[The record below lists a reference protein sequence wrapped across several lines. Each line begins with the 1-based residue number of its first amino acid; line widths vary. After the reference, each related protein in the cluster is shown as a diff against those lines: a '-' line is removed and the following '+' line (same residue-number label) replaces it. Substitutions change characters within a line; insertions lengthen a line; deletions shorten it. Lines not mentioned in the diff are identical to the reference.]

1 MRLVVTA
8 ASANGAMHGK
18 AALGPQICLPGDP
31 EHRQAF
37 PPMRIIEN
45 VRGRRQWNAM
55 AYRESRMMDRLRER
69 LHQEQPDAVTF
80 VRDFVRT
87 LSEGAE
93 DGGEDAGNSTMAS
106 LSEPDDV
113 LLLRHVAALYEI
125 LTREAGHRLRRVQRP
140 DLEDALQQLM
150 LSRSEQAAVSL
161 GLISGCAQP
170 EVFGGIQSSLMGDF
184 STRSPKRL
192 VSGSVIVRVLVDAFD
207 AAAEAAETTSGD
219 PDGIWTLDRV
229 EETLS
234 VCGDPMRREALAA
247 AESLREALV
256 PRLVAELERWLS
268 DPAAMDTQDAAL
280 GMHSLYLLASWREPS
295 AVGVALRLFRLNDAV
310 GDRLMAEARLTDG
323 ALWLASVVGRSSDRL
338 LEIVRDS
345 AASEFHRGVALEAFG
360 LLFAWK
366 EMERSQLLKVV
377 RDLFEGELTPRRHGF
392 EWYALL
398 NLVMHLGLAEVSA
411 AAEQALRNGHVDPA
425 LLSMREFRET
435 LRDSARS
442 EIDETTPGY
451 GRLRDVASATSWLD
465 DDPLAMERVLDS
477 TPCSEP
483 ALPMPYLAP
492 VAVGRN
498 DPCPCGS
505 GRKYKKCCGA

>member
-1 MRLVVTA
+1 
-8 ASANGAMHGK
+8 
-18 AALGPQICLPGDP
+18 
-31 EHRQAF
+31 
-37 PPMRIIEN
+37 MRIIEKA
-45 VRGRRQWNAM
+45 RGRRQWNAM
-55 AYRESRMMDRLRER
+55 GYRESRMMDRLRER

-80 VRDFVRT
+80 VQEFIRT
-87 LSEGAE
+87 FSEAAKDE
-93 DGGEDAGNSTMAS
+93 GEDAGNLTTAK

-113 LLLRHVAALYEI
+113 LLLRHVAALYE
-125 LTREAGHRLRRVQRP
+125 LVTREAGHRLRRVKGS
-140 DLEDALQQLM
+140 DLANSFQQLM
-150 LSRSEQAAVSL
+150 RSRSEQAAL
-161 GLISGCAQP
+161 LPDLTSGCAQP
-170 EVFGGIQSSLMGDF
+170 WVFGGIQSSLMEDL
-184 STRSPKRL
+184 SIRSPKGL
-192 VSGSVIVRVLVDAFD
+192 VIGSVIVRVLVDAFN
-207 AAAEAAETTSGD
+207 AAADAPESTSGD

-229 EETLS
+229 EEALS
-234 VCGDPMRREALAA
+234 VSGDPMRREALAA
-247 AESLREALV
+247 AESFREALV

-280 GMHSLYLLASWREPS
+280 GMHALYLLASWREPS
-295 AVGVALRLFRLNDAV
+295 AIGVALRLFRLNDAV

-323 ALWLASVVGRSSDRL
+323 ALWLASLVGRSSDQL

-366 EMERSQLLKVV
+366 EMERSQLLQVI
-377 RDLFEGELTPRRHGF
+377 RNLFAGELRPRRHGF

-411 AAEQALRNGHVDPA
+411 EAEQALRNERVDPA

-435 LRDSARS
+435 LRNSAGS
-442 EIDETTPGY
+442 EIAETTPGY

-465 DDPLAMERVLDS
+465 DDPLAMEGVLDGTS
-477 TPCSEP
+477 FSEP
-483 ALPMPYLAP
+483 ALPMPFLAP
-492 VAVGRN
+492 AAVGRN